1 MGDPESQISTTTPT
15 PKPPQNGYTLP
26 LWRKNIILFVVSWMT
41 LAVTFSSTSLLPAT
55 PEIAAEFH
63 TTPETLNV
71 TNAGVLLAMGFSTLI
86 WGPLNHV
93 IGRRNSF
100 NIAILILC
108 ACSAGTAAAV
118 NMQMFT
124 AFRVLGG
131 LTGTSFMVS
140 GQTILAD
147 IFEPV
152 GFLSCLAGFCLVGC

>member
-1 MGDPESQISTTTPT
+1 MGDPESQTTITT
-15 PKPPQNGYTLP
+15 ATFFQKHPQDGYSLP
-26 LWRKNIILFVVSWMT
+26 RWRKNIILFVVSWMT

-55 PEIAAEFH
+55 PEIASEFH

-71 TNAGVLLAMGFSTLI
+71 TNAGVLLAMGFSSLI
-86 WGPLNHV
+86 WGPLNHL
-93 IGRRNSF
+93 IGRRVSF
-100 NIAILILC
+100 NIAILVLC
-108 ACSAGTAAAV
+108 GCSVGTAASV
-118 NMQMFT
+118 DMKMFT

-152 GFLSCLAGFCLVGC
+152 RPISILNCLGD